1 MKNILLV
8 DDESKIL
15 KILKSSLSKQGYNVY
30 TAANGQ
36 EARNKIADTNADL
49 VFLDLKLPDASGL
62 ELLQEFTGLYP
73 NKIYIMMTAFGN
85 IDNAVS
91 AMKAGAFDYMVKPV
105 KLNELIV
112 TIEKAFEFLG
122 VKEENKK
129 LKEQL
134 LHTEVHGEL
143 VANSSPMK
151 NILRLVERVSATEA
165 NILIQGESGTGK
177 TKIAKMIH
185 KLSERK
191 HAPFIPINCA
201 AIPEQLLESE
211 LFGHEKGS
219 FTGAVSS
226 RKGKF
231 EAADGGTIFLDEIGE
246 ISPSF
251 QAKLLQVTQDK
262 TFMRIGSDKLSKV
275 DIRII
280 CATNRDLK
288 KLVEQGSFREDLYY
302 RLNIVDIYIPSLKE
316 RREDIPL
323 LVENFLEKYRS
334 KHQKDYKTT
343 RELMG
348 HLMNYGW
355 PGNVRELENAIERA
369 VVLCEGDL
377 ITIEDF
383 PREIREI
390 KNDNPN
396 DMIKIEDSASLP
408 EILDEIEKKYILKAL
423 DESLGQPAKA
433 ARKLGIS
440 RQSLLYKMNKY
451 FSETI

>member
-1 MKNILLV
+1 MKSILLV
-8 DDESKIL
+8 DDEAKIL
-15 KILKSSLSKQGYNVY
+15 KILKSTLSKQGYDVC

-36 EARNKIADTNADL
+36 EARKKIAEVNASI
-49 VFLDLKLPDASGL
+49 VFLDMKLPDASGL
-62 ELLQEFTGLYP
+62 ELLQEFIRIYP
-73 NKIYIMMTAFGN
+73 NKVYIMMTAFGN

-112 TIEKAFEFLG
+112 TIEKAFEWIG
-122 VKEENKK
+122 VKEENKI
-129 LKEQL
+129 LKEKLEQS
-134 LHTEVHGEL
+134 EIHGEL
-143 VANSSPMK
+143 VANSSAMK
-151 NILRLVERVSATEA
+151 NILRLVERVATTEA

-177 TKIAKMIH
+177 TKIAQMIH
-185 KLSERK
+185 SLSERK
-191 HAPFIPINCA
+191 QAPFVPVNCA

-231 EAADGGTIFLDEIGE
+231 ESADGGTIFLDEIGE
-246 ISPSF
+246 ISPAF

-262 TFMRIGSDKLSKV
+262 TFMRVGSDRLSKV
-275 DIRII
+275 DLRII

-288 KLVEQGSFREDLYY
+288 KMVEEGKFREDLYY

-316 RREDIPL
+316 RTEDIPL
-323 LVENFLEKYRS
+323 LVEKFLDKHRA
-334 KHQKDYKTT
+334 KHQKDYKTN
-343 RELMG
+343 RELMNL
-348 HLMNYGW
+348 LMRYRW

-369 VVLCEGDL
+369 VVLCNGDM

-383 PREIREI
+383 PREVREMNYKSI
-390 KNDNPN
+390 ADLSGTETNGT
-396 DMIKIEDSASLP
+396 LP
-408 EILDEIEKKYILKAL
+408 EMMDDIEKRYILKAL

-440 RQSLLYKMNKY
+440 RQSLLYKMNKF
-451 FSETI
+451 FSDHT